1 VPRALCLKRRPASDG
16 YFLASSY
23 GTYLLSD
30 ANVIK
35 KYETRAKRCQI
46 LRLFNTN
53 VPMLS
58 RNEIF
63 KKVLDWLYAEH
74 KVVDQREFSARTGIN
89 EATISRIINNRVKQP
104 SADTIRKV
112 VDTFPEINP
121 GYLRGEDENITILPH
136 STPTP
141 QPTIDASSMVNAIIA
156 AKDEVIESL
165 KR

>member
-1 VPRALCLKRRPASDG
+1 
-16 YFLASSY
+16 
-23 GTYLLSD
+23 
-30 ANVIK
+30 
-35 KYETRAKRCQI
+35 
-46 LRLFNTN
+46 
-53 VPMLS
+53 MLS

-104 SADTIRKV
+104 SADTIRKI

-121 GYLRGEDENITILPH
+121 AYLRGEDENITILP
-136 STPTP
+136 SPTPTS
-141 QPTIDASSMVNAIIA
+141 QATIDFSSMVPALLA

-165 KR
+165 KRELRAKDELIASLRRELAHRHYPRNIDDSPALAAEPELK

>member
-1 VPRALCLKRRPASDG
+1 
-16 YFLASSY
+16 
-23 GTYLLSD
+23 
-30 ANVIK
+30 
-35 KYETRAKRCQI
+35 
-46 LRLFNTN
+46 
-53 VPMLS
+53 MLS

-121 GYLRGEDENITILPH
+121 GYLRGEDGNITILPS
-136 STPTP
+136 STPIP
-141 QPTIDASSMVNAIIA
+141 QTTIDTSSMINAIIA

-165 KR
+165 KRELRAKDELIVSLRRELARRPYSRNIDDSPTLASESELK

>member
-1 VPRALCLKRRPASDG
+1 
-16 YFLASSY
+16 
-23 GTYLLSD
+23 
-30 ANVIK
+30 
-35 KYETRAKRCQI
+35 
-46 LRLFNTN
+46 
-53 VPMLS
+53 MLS

-104 SADTIRKV
+104 SADTIRKI

-121 GYLRGEDENITILPH
+121 GYLRGEDENITILP
-136 STPTP
+136 SPTPTP
-141 QPTIDASSMVNAIIA
+141 QPTTDSSSMVPALIA

-165 KR
+165 KRELQTKDELIASLRRELAHRHFPRNIDDSSTLASESELK

>member
-1 VPRALCLKRRPASDG
+1 
-16 YFLASSY
+16 
-23 GTYLLSD
+23 
-30 ANVIK
+30 
-35 KYETRAKRCQI
+35 
-46 LRLFNTN
+46 
-53 VPMLS
+53 MLS

-104 SADTIRKV
+104 SADTIRKI

-121 GYLRGEDENITILPH
+121 AYLRGEDENMTILP
-136 STPTP
+136 SPTPTP
-141 QPTIDASSMVNAIIA
+141 QPTTDSSSMVPALLA

-165 KR
+165 KRELQTKDELIASLRRELAHRPYPRNIDDSPALAAEPELK